1 VWYGS
6 KEGGSLKR
14 IILSATVV
22 ALTAAM
28 IAVSS
33 LASSA
38 QEEGGQYASDG
49 QYAPGDQYAAPA
61 AQSTVICAPWS
72 KSWDISKG
80 RWVYTWYRWCV
91 DTSLYDPSVE
101 SSWYIEWGDTVRGEQ
116 ANLCPES
123 GSCTVSGG
131 GGNLQMSSSSE
142 PVADNQTFT
151 DTPAGSTSPA
161 DTQAPPASTPTGSTN
176 PEDTQTT
183 PASTY

>member
-1 VWYGS
+1 M
-6 KEGGSLKR
+6 KR

-49 QYAPGDQYAAPA
+49 QYAPGDQYAAPAA

-176 PEDTQTT
+176 PADTQTT